1 MQSQEG
7 RKREKFEN
15 CLQIVG
21 TSVPEGWNGP
31 AIKSVSA
38 MQAKNI
44 AVRRRGRRGEGSEQG
59 KLIICARGEIDDA
72 QAAALCV
79 VNGLCRAAG
88 LPVEVADEQGGRV
101 DHEAVAHGKTAG
113 EIIRCEYAHG
123 VRIDQTDIIAL
134 FPRGGKAVGLM
145 VVRNGAQQTDV
156 MMRARG

>member
-21 TSVPEGWNGP
+21 TSVPEGWNGL

-38 MQAKNI
+38 MQTKNI
-44 AVRRRGRRGEGSEQG
+44 AVRRRGRRGEEAEQG

-88 LPVEVADEQGGRV
+88 LPVEVADEQGGGV
-101 DHEAVAHGKTAG
+101 DHEAVAHYKANRS
-113 EIIRCEYAHG
+113 ISVG
-123 VRIDQTDIIAL
+123 VSRRYSFIPPIGLSVLLRFQAIKPFDLVPNL
-134 FPRGGKAVGLM
+134 FS
-145 VVRNGAQQTDV
+145 
-156 MMRARG
+156 

>member
-88 LPVEVADEQGGRV
+88 LPVEVADEQSTMKRLRT
-101 DHEAVAHGKTAG
+101 EKQP
-113 EIIRCEYAHG
+113 E
-123 VRIDQTDIIAL
+123 
-134 FPRGGKAVGLM
+134 K
-145 VVRNGAQQTDV
+145 
-156 MMRARG
+156 

>member
-21 TSVPEGWNGP
+21 TSAPEGWNGL
-31 AIKSVSA
+31 AIKSVSV
-38 MQAKNI
+38 MQTKNI

-88 LPVEVADEQGGRV
+88 LPVEVAMSREEESSMNGCAR
-101 DHEAVAHGKTAG
+101 KNS
-113 EIIRCEYAHG
+113 RRNNSM
-123 VRIDQTDIIAL
+123 RI
-134 FPRGGKAVGLM
+134 
-145 VVRNGAQQTDV
+145 
-156 MMRARG
+156 RARRPN